1 MVNVFFSKLNE
12 DAIIPQK
19 RPEDAGYDIF
29 SCFSQDYL
37 MIKPGETI
45 KIPTGIAS
53 CFSQEH
59 CFIVKERGS
68 TGSIGL
74 GQRSGVID
82 SGYRNEWILPVTNHS
97 KKTILIIKKE
107 FINTNEYKE
116 IIKLNDII
124 EYDYNKAIAQA
135 LLIPVPKT
143 NVVEISYDE
152 LLKFKSDR
160 MMNAF
165 GSTNKEGRD

>member
-1 MVNVFFSKLNE
+1 MVNVFFSKLKE
-12 DAIIPQK
+12 GAVIPHK

-29 SCFSQDYL
+29 SCFSQDYV
-37 MIKPGETI
+37 MIRPGETV

-53 CFSQEH
+53 CFPKEY

-97 KKTILIIKKE
+97 KKTILIIKNE
-107 FINTNEYKE
+107 FRNSKKYEE
-116 IIKLNDII
+116 MIKSNDIT
-124 EYDYNKAIAQA
+124 EYDYGKAIAQA
-135 LLIPVPKT
+135 LLLPVPET
-143 NVVEISYDE
+143 FIQEIEYSE
-152 LLKFKSDR
+152 LLKFESDR
-160 MMNAF
+160 MMEGF
-165 GSTNKEGRD
+165 GSTNNERRD

>member
-1 MVNVFFSKLNE
+1 MVNVFFSKLNK

-19 RPEDAGYDIF
+19 RSEDAGYDIF
-29 SCFSQDYL
+29 SCFSQDY
-37 MIKPGETI
+37 IIIRPGETI

-53 CFSQEH
+53 CFPQEY

-82 SGYRNEWILPVTNHS
+82 SGYRNEWVLPVTNHS

-107 FINTNEYKE
+107 FMNTKKYEE
-116 IIKLNDII
+116 IIKSNDII

-135 LLIPVPKT
+135 LLVPVPKT
-143 NVVEISYDE
+143 NIVELSYDE
-152 LLKFKSDR
+152 LLRFKSDR

-165 GSTNKEGRD
+165 GSTNQEGRD